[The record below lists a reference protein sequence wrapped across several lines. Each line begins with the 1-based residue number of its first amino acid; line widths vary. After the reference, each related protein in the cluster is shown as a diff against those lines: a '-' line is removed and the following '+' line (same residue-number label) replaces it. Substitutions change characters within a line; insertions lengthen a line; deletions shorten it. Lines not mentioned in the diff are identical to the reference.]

1 MDLSNP
7 AKNMLRYFSISNP
20 NFCLNYLKSLVFPT
34 FSPIPILNYNHF
46 YLKPTSNP
54 SYLFVSSTGSSSI
67 YSIRHP
73 FSQSSQSSHFKNC
86 NGRRSQR
93 LELGLFTSRSYCRHI
108 SSSLTV
114 SYSRNFQFCNEG
126 IDRFGPYATP
136 KQVSEI
142 IQLIRDSD
150 SEMESKL
157 NSMNVSL
164 STANL
169 IEIFQVLNCD
179 KVRALRFFKWIEHVQ
194 PELYDNFDIC
204 SLVVDN
210 CGRLDDYEEMRAL
223 LEEFNV
229 KKVCLTE
236 KAFGFLPVMISSKAS
251 TRKHIRRVVKVLN
264 EVRGS
269 CRVSG
274 VRALIEGFSVLG
286 SFEMARYVITNTE
299 KKVSYYNILIGQMC
313 RKCDFKGVRDLLDEM
328 RQIGCE
334 PNSQSYNYIFSS
346 LFKKGEDDGACNVF
360 KDMLEKNCPPDAVTY
375 EIFIHNFCRLG
386 KFSVASQFFDDMVGR
401 GIQPRPAAHAAFI
414 KGYFNLQRYKEAHEY
429 VVGSADKYKNSSN
442 MMYSLLASLH
452 DKNRNAV
459 MAKNILLEMI
469 KKGLKPNISVYRR
482 VLKHLQI
489 ADREDMASSLASGL
503 SSLSLHST
511 KESV

>member
-46 YLKPTSNP
+46 HLKPTSNP

-93 LELGLFTSRSYCRHI
+93 LELRLFTSRSYCRHI
-108 SSSLTV
+108 SSSLT
-114 SYSRNFQFCNEG
+114 
-126 IDRFGPYATP
+126 
-136 KQVSEI
+136 
-142 IQLIRDSD
+142 
-150 SEMESKL
+150 
-157 NSMNVSL
+157 
-164 STANL
+164 
-169 IEIFQVLNCD
+169 VLNCD